1 MTQAINPNTNIPMS
15 LQVEKIQ
22 QMRSVHDMQQ
32 QGQITQETEEEKRLH
47 NQRVNS
53 NDGTEKALIREK
65 QEKNKQSKKEKQ
77 SDDKK
82 NNSSDQKKDDSQ
94 LGVKKGRIL
103 DVKA

>member
-32 QGQITQETEEEKRLH
+32 QGQITQETEEQNRLH

-53 NDGTEKALIREK
+53 NDGTDKASIREK
-65 QEKNKQSKKEKQ
+65 QEKNNQSKKERH
-77 SDDKK
+77 SNNNK
-82 NNSSDQKKDDSQ
+82 NNSEDQKDDEIQ

-103 DVKA
+103 DVKV

>member
-53 NDGTEKALIREK
+53 NDGTDKASIREK
-65 QEKNKQSKKEKQ
+65 QEKNNQSKKEKQ
-77 SDDKK
+77 SKNRKSNSEDK
-82 NNSSDQKKDDSQ
+82 NEDEIQ
-94 LGVKKGRIL
+94 LGIKKGRIL
-103 DVKA
+103 DVKV